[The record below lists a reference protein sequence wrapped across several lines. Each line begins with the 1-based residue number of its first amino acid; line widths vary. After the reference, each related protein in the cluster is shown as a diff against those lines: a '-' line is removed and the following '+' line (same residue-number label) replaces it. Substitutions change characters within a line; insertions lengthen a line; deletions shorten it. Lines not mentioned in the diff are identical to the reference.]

1 MDVREPHYRIGH
13 WLAVCD
19 RCGVTKWN
27 DGLRLEWTGLRVC
40 DKCLDPRHPQEFL
53 QGVKDDQAPD
63 WVRPKP
69 APVYIGLTWLT
80 ADTTRASADST
91 VYKADLA
98 RTNQVTADDL

>member
-40 DKCLDPRHPQEFL
+40 GKCWEPRHPQEYV

-63 WVRPKP
+63 WARPKQDGP
-69 APVYIGLTWLT
+69 DISIG
-80 ADTTRASADST
+80 SGNEVS
-91 VYKADLA
+91 
-98 RTNQVTADDL
+98 ADDL